1 MGAAHALL
9 CISDPMIEISAL
21 VFHYGAEEKPV
32 FDGFSWRIT
41 SGESWA
47 IIGPSGCG
55 KTTLLYLIAGLR
67 LATRG
72 QVAVG
77 GQIVRRP
84 RPGTGLILQDYG
96 LLPWATLRQNVE
108 LGLRIRRFYGPDGKH
123 APRDS
128 APVTTD
134 VGQVQAWLDR
144 LGIADQAHR
153 YPTQVSGGQRQRAA
167 IARTLVLEPDLLL
180 MDEPFSSLDAPTRED
195 LQRVVVDLQ
204 RETGI
209 TMLIVTHSIEEAV
222 FMGRRILVLQKPPNR
237 DPQIVE
243 NPGAGTAGY
252 RSLLDYQQQC
262 NRVRSLMGLAV

>member
-1 MGAAHALL
+1 MFA
-9 CISDPMIEISAL
+9 S
-21 VFHYGAEEKPV
+21 
-32 FDGFSWRIT
+32 FSWRVAP
-41 SGESWA
+41 GESWA

-67 LATRG
+67 LASRG
-72 QVAVG
+72 QIAVG
-77 GQIVRRP
+77 GQVVRRP

-128 APVTTD
+128 AATA
-134 VGQVQAWLDR
+134 GGIERVQTWLAR
-144 LGIADQAHR
+144 LGITDQEHK
-153 YPTQVSGGQRQRAA
+153 YPGQVSGGQRQRAA

-195 LQRVVVDLQ
+195 LQRVVMDLQ

-222 FMGRRILVLQKPPNR
+222 FMGRRILVLHEPPNQ

-243 NPGAGTAGY
+243 NPGTGTASY
-252 RSLLDYQQQC
+252 RSLPDYQQQC
-262 NRVRSLMGLAV
+262 NRLRTLMGLAV